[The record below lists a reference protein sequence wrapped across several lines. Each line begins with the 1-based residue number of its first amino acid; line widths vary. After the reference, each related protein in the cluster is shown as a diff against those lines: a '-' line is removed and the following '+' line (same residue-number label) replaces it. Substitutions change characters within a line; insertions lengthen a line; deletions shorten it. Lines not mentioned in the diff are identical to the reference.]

1 MLELRIDAGPSPER
15 ATQVRLAEW
24 EGPLGLLLSLIEAR
38 RLDVLDVPLGS
49 LAEAYLDALAAI
61 EVDRMGH
68 ISAFIEVAGQLILIK
83 SRAMLPR
90 PAAADVADLPED
102 GPDPEVLLAGL
113 LHDAGKGQSGF
124 VARILYSL
132 SQAYGGWIW
141 GVGILLPPLT
151 KSMTRLRAHPALSAM
166 LAEAAGCSPVTVALI
181 RHQDD
186 PPADDTARRFHL
198 ADDAN

>member
-1 MLELRIDAGPSPER
+1 MISRPGSASWWAAKVRQAGAYARAKVDPGER
-15 ATQVRLAEW
+15 AGLAGW
-24 EGPLGLLLSLIEAR
+24 LTPAQLRVFDAMHVADR
-38 RLDVLDVPLGS
+38 RHGLDVM
-49 LAEAYLDALAAI
+49 AYLRADGIDDA
-61 EVDRMGH
+61 
-68 ISAFIEVAGQLILIK
+68 
-83 SRAMLPR
+83 
-90 PAAADVADLPED
+90 
-102 GPDPEVLLAGL
+102 EVLLAGL

-141 GVGILLPPLT
+141 GIGILLPPLT

-166 LAEAAGCSPVTVALI
+166 LAEAAGCSPLTVALI